1 MNEVVL
7 SSQAVPEALKRLKR
21 RAEQRHA
28 AGARVCCTARDAAT
42 ADFLLENRANPTVG
56 EFDSLMRVHH
66 ACTGLPGA
74 RRAVVPKSAPER
86 LSIKLPFQQPR
97 PRPSEKGCPPRLIA
111 DRRACPDSRA
121 GGKGAQTG
129 GMSHDP
135 YADFADDDEENAL
148 PSLSDCAPGLEEVF
162 PPGPAKSSSYATGH
176 MPMNA
181 LNTDRSVAY
190 WSQEDDLEPRWTSR
204 ISKVPIA
211 VSLVVVHA
219 AHEDAGK
226 GPADMKHIV
235 VELLLTK
242 DDEDKKVWVS
252 PIMSVADA
260 TDSERLIVYCP
271 AVLATKIAVV
281 KRSPMLGLRT
291 VQLFAVPL
299 RRYKLSRTILTIDK
313 FAVPQPFSL
322 AELASS
328 TAYSN
333 LLTSSA
339 GPALGNQ
346 ESFVAE
352 KEHEALSLV
361 QHLSGIYDSETREF
375 THDAKTKP
383 ALFQY
388 IISVMEQAKRLF
400 ASEPPLIDVRGPCYV
415 FGDIHGNFGDLSY
428 FMSNLIPFKH
438 IRYCSHN
445 FLFLGDY
452 VDRGAYDVECLAYLC
467 SLKIQ
472 APDKIFLLRGNHED
486 RRQNASM
493 SESFY
498 NHCIKLFG
506 SESGK
511 ELWARANDLF
521 DMLPLCA
528 VIENKIFC
536 CHGGVPRVPKA
547 DSGVQM
553 RIRDVLRKIPRPW
566 SV

>member
-1 MNEVVL
+1 
-7 SSQAVPEALKRLKR
+7 
-21 RAEQRHA
+21 
-28 AGARVCCTARDAAT
+28 
-42 ADFLLENRANPTVG
+42 
-56 EFDSLMRVHH
+56 
-66 ACTGLPGA
+66 
-74 RRAVVPKSAPER
+74 
-86 LSIKLPFQQPR
+86 
-97 PRPSEKGCPPRLIA
+97 
-111 DRRACPDSRA
+111 
-121 GGKGAQTG
+121 
-129 GMSHDP
+129 MSHDP

-566 SV
+566 SVCGDTDDPYQQAATDLLWADPGKDIDTFRPNRERGCSCVFGQKAIEDFLETNGFDFLIRAHQFFSFGVNISKGGKVITLFSSSNYCDHNSCAGCALLGTDNRIQLLMKEHPARQDQLLEDGAEEGS